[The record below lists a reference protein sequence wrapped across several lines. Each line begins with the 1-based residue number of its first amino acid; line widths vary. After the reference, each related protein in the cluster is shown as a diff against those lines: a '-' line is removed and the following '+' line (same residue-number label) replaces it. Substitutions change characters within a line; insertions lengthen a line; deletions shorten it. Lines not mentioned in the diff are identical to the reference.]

1 MAVLGQAETLQLWA
15 VRQHLPEV
23 GKGARSSGNV
33 PEGLERLHGVLDLQP
48 ARGSSEPEYGG
59 SGMYFFGGLSE
70 HNGKWR

>member
-48 ARGSSEPEYGG
+48 ANQLGG
-59 SGMYFFGGLSE
+59 VAGRFI
-70 HNGKWR
+70 RR